1 MNKNNDQESH
11 SSSKKGTISD
21 YSRFQLRL
29 PEPLL
34 TKLRIC
40 SRIASAETGVVVSI
54 NDEIVRRL
62 ECSLQ
67 NELFTNDNNSRRN
80 VINLAILF
88 EEFVTKELSKN
99 E

>member
-1 MNKNNDQESH
+1 MSENKDKEYHVALKRGS
-11 SSSKKGTISD
+11 ISD

-40 SRIASAETGVVVSI
+40 SRIASAETGMVVSI

-62 ECSLQ
+62 ELSLQ
-67 NELFTNDNNSRRN
+67 EELFTNDNNSRRE

-88 EEFVTKELSKN
+88 EEFVAKKLSEN